1 VLVPFLLLG
10 LAVRGRALWR
20 TRGDLYLLSFFALYG
35 AILYRLAVTLGYA
48 GRRHMFP
55 LVLLA
60 LGWTALGIV
69 TLSRRLEIA
78 LHARGVVWSRRAAAL
93 LLGLLVAVSLPKTL
107 RTNVNEPIGEKQ
119 AGLWLRKQGGDGDLR
134 VFAPRE
140 RILYYANARS
150 LRVPLRF
157 SYAATIAYIRR
168 YAGDFVITSDSMTDR
183 WFPDFLDSI
192 RAQDLRLEA
201 QFPER
206 PRSARRYRIYRV
218 LYPEGKPADA
228 PRLPRSMQSWDE

>member
-1 VLVPFLLLG
+1 M
-10 LAVRGRALWR
+10 RGRALWR

-35 AILYRLAVTLGYA
+35 LTLYRLTVTHGYA
-48 GRRHMFP
+48 SRRHLFP
-55 LVLLA
+55 LALLA
-60 LGWTALGIV
+60 LGWTALGVV
-69 TLSRRLEIA
+69 TFSRRLEPA
-78 LHARGVVWSRRAAAL
+78 LRARGVSRARAAGAIV
-93 LLGLLVAVSLPKTL
+93 LGLLVIASLPKTL
-107 RTNVNEPIGEKQ
+107 RTNANEPVGEKQ

-168 YAGDFVITSDSMTDR
+168 YGGDFVITSDSMTSR
-183 WFPDFLDSI
+183 RFPDFLDSI
-192 RAQDLRLEA
+192 RPQDLRLEA
-201 QFPER
+201 QFLER

-218 LYPEGKPADA
+218 RYPEGKPAYA